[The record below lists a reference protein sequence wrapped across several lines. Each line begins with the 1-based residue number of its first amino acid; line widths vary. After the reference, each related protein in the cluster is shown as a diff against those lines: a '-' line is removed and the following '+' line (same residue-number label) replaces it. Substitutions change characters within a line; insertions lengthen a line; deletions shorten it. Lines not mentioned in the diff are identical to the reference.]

1 MVVNLYAKRMML
13 GDDAVCAMYR
23 LLKKESKSIGINEL
37 GVFKY
42 EIPKK
47 SSLNEYVVINHLP
60 FVQQDTINEGV
71 VNVNIH
77 VKRTASDEPNT
88 RRLKT
93 IAKNVLVFFKDN
105 TYLDGAYF
113 EFYSDSRPTP
123 DNDNTYYINL
133 KFNVTYNNLKD

>member
-1 MVVNLYAKRMML
+1 MTL
-13 GDDAVCAMYR
+13 GDDAVSAMYK
-23 LLKKESKSIGINEL
+23 LLKKEYKKIGINEH

-60 FVQQDTINEGV
+60 FVQRDTINEGV
-71 VNVNIH
+71 INVNIH
-77 VKRTASDEPNT
+77 VKRTASDEPDT

-93 IAKNVLVFFKDN
+93 IVKNILTFFVSDY
-105 TYLDGAYF
+105 YLEGAYF

-133 KFNVTYNNLKD
+133 KFNVTYNNLKE

>member
-13 GDDAVCAMYR
+13 GDDAVSAMYR
-23 LLKKESKSIGINEL
+23 LLKKESKCIGINEL

-77 VKRTASDEPNT
+77 VMRTASDEPNT

-93 IAKNVLVFFKDN
+93 IAKNILVFFEKD

>member
-1 MVVNLYAKRMML
+1 ML
-13 GDDAVCAMYR
+13 GDDAVSAMYR
-23 LLKKESKSIGINEL
+23 LLRKESKNIGINEL
-37 GVFKY
+37 GIFKY
-42 EIPKK
+42 EISKK

-93 IAKNVLVFFKDN
+93 ITKNILVFFKDN

>member
-1 MVVNLYAKRMML
+1 MML
-13 GDDAVCAMYR
+13 GDDAVSAMYR
-23 LLKKESKSIGINEL
+23 LLRKESKSIGINEL

-93 IAKNVLVFFKDN
+93 IAKNILVFFEKD

>member
-13 GDDAVCAMYR
+13 GDDAVSAMYR

-47 SSLNEYVVINHLP
+47 SSLTEYVVINHLP
-60 FVQQDTINEGV
+60 FVQQDTINEGI

-93 IAKNVLVFFKDN
+93 IAKNILVFFKDN

>member
-13 GDDAVCAMYR
+13 GDDAVSAMYR
-23 LLKKESKSIGINEL
+23 LLKKESKRIGINEL

-47 SSLNEYVVINHLP
+47 SSLTEYVVINHLP
-60 FVQQDTINEGV
+60 FVQQYTINEGI

-93 IAKNVLVFFKDN
+93 IAKNILVFFEED

-113 EFYSDSRPTP
+113 EFYSDSRPTS

>member
-1 MVVNLYAKRMML
+1 MML
-13 GDDAVCAMYR
+13 GDDAVSAMYR
-23 LLKKESKSIGINEL
+23 LLKQGSTGIGINEH

-47 SSLNEYVVINHLP
+47 ASLDEYVVINHLP
-60 FVQQDTINEGV
+60 FVQRDTINEGV

-93 IAKNVLVFFKDN
+93 IAKNILVFFEKN
-105 TYLDGAYF
+105 PYLDGAYI

-123 DNDNTYYINL
+123 DNDKTYYINL

>member
-1 MVVNLYAKRMML
+1 ML

-93 IAKNVLVFFKDN
+93 IAKNILVFFEKD

>member
-1 MVVNLYAKRMML
+1 MKL
-13 GDDAVCAMYR
+13 GDDAVSAMYK
-23 LLKKESKSIGINEL
+23 LIKKECKKIGINEQ

-47 SSLNEYVVINHLP
+47 SSLSEYVVINHLP
-60 FVQQDTINEGV
+60 FVQQNTINEGV

-77 VKRTASDEPNT
+77 VKRTTSDEPNT

-93 IAKNVLVFFKDN
+93 ITKNLLSFFEDN
-105 TYLDGAYF
+105 TYLEGAYF

-133 KFNVTYNNLKD
+133 KFNVTYNNLKN

>member
-1 MVVNLYAKRMML
+1 MTL
-13 GDDAVCAMYR
+13 GDDAVSAMYK
-23 LLKKESKSIGINEL
+23 LLKKEWKKIGINEH

-60 FVQQDTINEGV
+60 FVQRDTINEGV

-77 VKRTASDEPNT
+77 VKRTASDEPDT

-93 IAKNVLVFFKDN
+93 IVKNILTFFVSDY
-105 TYLDGAYF
+105 YLEGAYF

-133 KFNVTYNNLKD
+133 KFNVTYNNLKN

>member
-1 MVVNLYAKRMML
+1 ML
-13 GDDAVCAMYR
+13 GDDAVSAMYR
-23 LLKKESKSIGINEL
+23 LLRRESKNIGINEL

-42 EIPKK
+42 EIPQK

-60 FVQQDTINEGV
+60 FVQQKTINEGV

-93 IAKNVLVFFKDN
+93 IAKNILVFFEKN

-123 DNDNTYYINL
+123 DNDKTYYINL

>member
-1 MVVNLYAKRMML
+1 MTL
-13 GDDAVCAMYR
+13 GDDAVSAMYK
-23 LLKKESKSIGINEL
+23 LLKKEYKKIGINEH

-47 SSLNEYVVINHLP
+47 SSLNEYVVINNLP
-60 FVQQDTINEGV
+60 FVQRDTINEGV
-71 VNVNIH
+71 INVNIH
-77 VKRTASDEPNT
+77 VKRTASDEPDT

-93 IAKNVLVFFKDN
+93 IVKNILTFFVSDY
-105 TYLDGAYF
+105 YLEGAYF

-133 KFNVTYNNLKD
+133 KFNVTYNNLKN

>member
-1 MVVNLYAKRMML
+1 MKL
-13 GDDAVCAMYR
+13 GDDAVSAMYK
-23 LLKKESKSIGINEL
+23 LIKKECKKIGINEQ

-47 SSLNEYVVINHLP
+47 SSLSEYVVINHLP

-93 IAKNVLVFFKDN
+93 IAKNLLSFFEDN
-105 TYLDGAYF
+105 TYLEGAYF

-133 KFNVTYNNLKD
+133 KFNVIYNNLKN

>member
-1 MVVNLYAKRMML
+1 MTL
-13 GDDAVCAMYR
+13 GDDAVSAMYK
-23 LLKKESKSIGINEL
+23 LLKKEYKKIGINEH

-60 FVQQDTINEGV
+60 FVQRDTINEGV
-71 VNVNIH
+71 INVNIH
-77 VKRTASDEPNT
+77 VKRTASDEPDT

-93 IAKNVLVFFKDN
+93 IVKNILTFFVSDY
-105 TYLDGAYF
+105 YLEGAYF
-113 EFYSDSRPTP
+113 EFYSDSQPTP

-133 KFNVTYNNLKD
+133 KFNVTYNNLKE

>member
-1 MVVNLYAKRMML
+1 MTL
-13 GDDAVCAMYR
+13 GDDAVSAMYK
-23 LLKKESKSIGINEL
+23 LLKKEYKKIGINEH

-60 FVQQDTINEGV
+60 FVQRDTINEGV

-93 IAKNVLVFFKDN
+93 IVKNILTFFVSDY
-105 TYLDGAYF
+105 YLEGAYF

-133 KFNVTYNNLKD
+133 KFNVTYNNLKE

>member
-1 MVVNLYAKRMML
+1 MML
-13 GDDAVCAMYR
+13 GDDAVSAMYR
-23 LLKKESKSIGINEL
+23 LLRRESKNIGINEL

-42 EIPKK
+42 EIPQK

-60 FVQQDTINEGV
+60 FVQQKTINEGV

-93 IAKNVLVFFKDN
+93 IAKNILVFFEKN

-123 DNDNTYYINL
+123 DNDKTYYINL

>member
-1 MVVNLYAKRMML
+1 MTL
-13 GDDAVCAMYR
+13 GDDAVSAMYK
-23 LLKKESKSIGINEL
+23 LLKKEYKKIGINEH

-60 FVQQDTINEGV
+60 FVQRDTINEGV

-77 VKRTASDEPNT
+77 VKRTASDEPDT

-93 IAKNVLVFFKDN
+93 IVKNILTFFVSDY
-105 TYLDGAYF
+105 YLEGAYF

-133 KFNVTYNNLKD
+133 KFNVTYNNLKN

>member
-13 GDDAVCAMYR
+13 GDDAVSAMYR
-23 LLKKESKSIGINEL
+23 LLKKESKRIGINEL

-47 SSLNEYVVINHLP
+47 SSLTEYVVINHLP
-60 FVQQDTINEGV
+60 FVQQYTINEGI

-93 IAKNVLVFFKDN
+93 IAKNILVFFKDN

>member
-1 MVVNLYAKRMML
+1 MTL
-13 GDDAVCAMYR
+13 GDDAVSAMYK
-23 LLKKESKSIGINEL
+23 LFKKECKKIGINEQ

-77 VKRTASDEPNT
+77 VKRTANDEPNT
-88 RRLKT
+88 RKLIT
-93 IAKNVLVFFKDN
+93 IAKNLLAFFEDN
-105 TYLDGAYF
+105 TYLEGAYF

-133 KFNVTYNNLKD
+133 KFNVTFNNLKN

>member
-13 GDDAVCAMYR
+13 GDDAVSAMYR
-23 LLKKESKSIGINEL
+23 LLKKESKRIGINEL

-42 EIPKK
+42 EIPQK
-47 SSLNEYVVINHLP
+47 SSLTEYVVINHLP
-60 FVQQDTINEGV
+60 FVQQYTINEGI

-77 VKRTASDEPNT
+77 VRRTASDEPNT

-93 IAKNVLVFFKDN
+93 IAKNILVFFKDN

>member
-1 MVVNLYAKRMML
+1 ML

-93 IAKNVLVFFKDN
+93 IAKNILVFFKDN

>member
-1 MVVNLYAKRMML
+1 MKL
-13 GDDAVCAMYR
+13 GDDAVSAMYK
-23 LLKKESKSIGINEL
+23 LIKKECKKIGINEQ

-47 SSLNEYVVINHLP
+47 SSLSEYVVINHLP

-77 VKRTASDEPNT
+77 VKRTVSDEPNT

-93 IAKNVLVFFKDN
+93 IAKNLLSFFEDN
-105 TYLDGAYF
+105 TYLEGAYF

-133 KFNVTYNNLKD
+133 KFNVIYNNLKN

>member
-1 MVVNLYAKRMML
+1 MTL
-13 GDDAVCAMYR
+13 GDDAVSAMYK
-23 LLKKESKSIGINEL
+23 LLKKEYKKIGINEH

-60 FVQQDTINEGV
+60 FVQRDTINEGV

-77 VKRTASDEPNT
+77 VKRTASDEPDT

-93 IAKNVLVFFKDN
+93 IVKNILTFFVSDY
-105 TYLDGAYF
+105 YLEGAYF
-113 EFYSDSRPTP
+113 EFYSDSRPTL

-133 KFNVTYNNLKD
+133 KFNVTYNNLKE

>member
-1 MVVNLYAKRMML
+1 MTL
-13 GDDAVCAMYR
+13 GDDAVSAMYK
-23 LLKKESKSIGINEL
+23 LLKKECKKIGINEQ

-77 VKRTASDEPNT
+77 IKRTANDEPNT
-88 RRLKT
+88 RRLIT
-93 IAKNVLVFFKDN
+93 IAKNLLAFFEDN
-105 TYLDGAYF
+105 TYLEGAYF

-133 KFNVTYNNLKD
+133 KFNVTFNNLKN

>member
-1 MVVNLYAKRMML
+1 MKL
-13 GDDAVCAMYR
+13 GDDAVSAMYK
-23 LLKKESKSIGINEL
+23 LIKKECKKIGINEQ

-47 SSLNEYVVINHLP
+47 SSLSKYVVINHLP

-93 IAKNVLVFFKDN
+93 IAKNLLSFFEDN
-105 TYLDGAYF
+105 TYLEGAYF

-133 KFNVTYNNLKD
+133 KFNVIYNNLKN

>member
-1 MVVNLYAKRMML
+1 MTL
-13 GDDAVCAMYR
+13 GDDAVSAMYK
-23 LLKKESKSIGINEL
+23 LLKKEYKKIGINEH

-60 FVQQDTINEGV
+60 FVQRDTINEGV

-77 VKRTASDEPNT
+77 VKRTASDEPDT

-93 IAKNVLVFFKDN
+93 IVKNILTFFVSDY
-105 TYLDGAYF
+105 YLEGAYF

-133 KFNVTYNNLKD
+133 KFNVTYNNLNN

>member
-1 MVVNLYAKRMML
+1 MTL
-13 GDDAVCAMYR
+13 GDDAVSAMYK
-23 LLKKESKSIGINEL
+23 LLKKECKKIGINEQ

-60 FVQQDTINEGV
+60 FVQQNTINEGV

-77 VKRTASDEPNT
+77 VKRTVNDEPNT
-88 RRLKT
+88 RRLIT
-93 IAKNVLVFFKDN
+93 IAKNLLAFFEDN
-105 TYLDGAYF
+105 TYLEGAYF

-133 KFNVTYNNLKD
+133 KFNVTFNNLKN

>member
-1 MVVNLYAKRMML
+1 MTL
-13 GDDAVCAMYR
+13 GDDAVSAMYK
-23 LLKKESKSIGINEL
+23 LLKKECKKIGINEQ

-77 VKRTASDEPNT
+77 VKRTANDEPNT
-88 RRLKT
+88 RRLIT
-93 IAKNVLVFFKDN
+93 IAKNLLAFFEDN
-105 TYLDGAYF
+105 TYLEGAYF

-123 DNDNTYYINL
+123 DNDNTYYINV
-133 KFNVTYNNLKD
+133 KFNVIYNNLKN

>member
-1 MVVNLYAKRMML
+1 ML
-13 GDDAVCAMYR
+13 GDDAVSAMYR
-23 LLKKESKSIGINEL
+23 LLRKESKSIGINEL

-71 VNVNIH
+71 VNVNVH

-93 IAKNVLVFFKDN
+93 IAKNILVFFEKD
-105 TYLDGAYF
+105 TYLGGAYF

>member
-1 MVVNLYAKRMML
+1 MML
-13 GDDAVCAMYR
+13 GDDAVSAMYR
-23 LLKKESKSIGINEL
+23 LLKKESKRIGINEL

-47 SSLNEYVVINHLP
+47 SSLTEYVVINHLP
-60 FVQQDTINEGV
+60 FVQQYTINEGI

-77 VKRTASDEPNT
+77 VRRTASDEPNT

-93 IAKNVLVFFKDN
+93 IAKNILVFFKDN

>member
-1 MVVNLYAKRMML
+1 MML
-13 GDDAVCAMYR
+13 GDDAVSAMYR
-23 LLKKESKSIGINEL
+23 LLRKESKSIGINEL

-93 IAKNVLVFFKDN
+93 IAKNILVFFKDN

-133 KFNVTYNNLKD
+133 KFDVTYNNLKD

>member
-77 VKRTASDEPNT
+77 VKRTVSDEPNT

-93 IAKNVLVFFKDN
+93 IAKNILVFFEKN

>member
-13 GDDAVCAMYR
+13 GDDAVSAMYR

-93 IAKNVLVFFKDN
+93 IAKNILVFFEKD

>member
-1 MVVNLYAKRMML
+1 MTL
-13 GDDAVCAMYR
+13 GDDAVSAMYK
-23 LLKKESKSIGINEL
+23 LLKKEYKKIGINEH

-60 FVQQDTINEGV
+60 FVQRDTINEGV
-71 VNVNIH
+71 INVNIH

-93 IAKNVLVFFKDN
+93 IVKNILTFFVSDY
-105 TYLDGAYF
+105 YLEGAYF

-133 KFNVTYNNLKD
+133 KFNVTYNNLKN

>member
-1 MVVNLYAKRMML
+1 MTL
-13 GDDAVCAMYR
+13 GDDAVSAMYK
-23 LLKKESKSIGINEL
+23 LLKKECKKIGINEQ

-47 SSLNEYVVINHLP
+47 SSLSEYVVINHLP

-77 VKRTASDEPNT
+77 VKRTANDEPNT
-88 RRLKT
+88 RRLIT
-93 IAKNVLVFFKDN
+93 IAKNLLAFFEDN
-105 TYLDGAYF
+105 TYLEGAYF

-133 KFNVTYNNLKD
+133 KFHVIFNNLKN

>member
-13 GDDAVCAMYR
+13 GDDAVSAMYR
-23 LLKKESKSIGINEL
+23 LLKKESKRIGINEL

-42 EIPKK
+42 EISKK
-47 SSLNEYVVINHLP
+47 SSLTEYVVINHLP
-60 FVQQDTINEGV
+60 FVQQYTINEGI

-93 IAKNVLVFFKDN
+93 IAKNILVFFKDN

>member
-1 MVVNLYAKRMML
+1 MML
-13 GDDAVCAMYR
+13 GDDAVSAMYR
-23 LLKKESKSIGINEL
+23 LLRRKSKNIGINEL

-93 IAKNVLVFFKDN
+93 IAKNILVFFKDN